1 MEHKN
6 SYEISISLEDQDLDT
21 PASNFSF
28 TQKDSIFQFYPTAS
42 FKFNDI
48 QGHFSE
54 YLSFINGT
62 KIKITYGTT
71 EEYFPCEYVITKN
84 SIPDQQSMHSF
95 GGISEISLI
104 HYYAFNQSKKS
115 FAYKDEISSIIK
127 KLTQAFQD
135 KNIDVTENKGT
146 WYQSLITDADFMEHY
161 LLPFAYSSSA
171 SKTPFFLFIDSNNT
185 FNFQSYNSLFSKK
198 AVEEL
203 RFTKKG
209 TPEALGRDSIHSIFP
224 YQSSLQEIRH
234 TLHSYFSSF
243 KKSGVVDITE
253 EVIKDFIYN
262 GQQIPII
269 ANLDNITNCT
279 SIYSEDVEDKDL
291 KNNNLGLKLF
301 QKRNSFVIDKVVVVI
316 TLNKKLCA
324 GKKVEIAVPSYND
337 KENEELSA
345 RYSGEYL
352 IESSYHTWN
361 SVQGNTILILSR
373 QATKI
378 PTSYRNAKKLI
389 Q

>member
-6 SYEISISLEDQDLDT
+6 SYEINISIEEQELDSN
-21 PASNFSF
+21 ASNFSF
-28 TQKDSIFQFYPTAS
+28 TQKDSIYQLYPTAS

-62 KIKITYGTT
+62 KTKIVYGTT
-71 EEYFPCEYVITKN
+71 EEYFPCEYFIVKN

-95 GGISEISLI
+95 GGVSEISLL

-115 FAYKDEISSIIK
+115 FGYQDEISNIIK
-127 KLTQAFQD
+127 KLTQSFKD
-135 KNIDVTENKGT
+135 RVIDVTENKGF
-146 WYQSLITDADFMEHY
+146 WYQSLVTDADFMEHY

-185 FNFQSYNSLFSKK
+185 FHFQSYNSLFNKK
-198 AVEEL
+198 VVEEL

-224 YQSSLQEIRH
+224 YQTNLLDIRH

-243 KKSGVVDITE
+243 KKSGAADITE

-269 ANLDNITNCT
+269 ANLDNITNYT
-279 SIYSEDVEDKDL
+279 SIYSEDVDDKDL

-301 QKRNSFVIDKVVVVI
+301 QKRNSFTVDKVVVVI
-316 TLNKKLCA
+316 TLNKNLCA
-324 GKKVEIAVPSYND
+324 GKKVKILVPTYSD

-345 RYSGEYL
+345 RYSGEFL